1 MILLLFYYS
10 SDHIRSLFPIL
21 SVEEQNLAARSGA
34 KLHFNS
40 LKYLEKIRIAEFG
53 TPFA

>member
-1 MILLLFYYS
+1 
-10 SDHIRSLFPIL
+10 L
-21 SVEEQNLAARSGA
+21 SVEGQNFAARPGA

-40 LKYLEKIRIAEFG
+40 LKYLEKIQIAEFG